1 MVSDSFSP
9 SRSATTVLHSDQ
21 QQKQHQHLKP
31 PPPSRPGCEQQ
42 RSHTES
48 SGVQAHVKTT
58 MPSRRLSLPD
68 LKELRQEWARREALQ
83 INTLPP
89 GKLQVTINDNNNQCF
104 RILLLPINQS
114 MDLFLFHISQFIHYI
129 SINYI

>member
-9 SRSATTVLHSDQ
+9 SRSATTVLHPDQ
-21 QQKQHQHLKP
+21 QQNQKQHLKP

-58 MPSRRLSLPD
+58 MPSRRFSLPD

-104 RILLLPINQS
+104 RILLLPINQ
-114 MDLFLFHISQFIHYI
+114 
-129 SINYI
+129 

>member
-9 SRSATTVLHSDQ
+9 TRSATTVLQPDQ
-21 QQKQHQHLKP
+21 QQHLKP
-31 PPPSRPGCEQQ
+31 PPPPRLQCEQQ

-48 SGVQAHVKTT
+48 SGVQAHPKTT

-68 LKELRQEWARREALQ
+68 LKELRQEWGRREALQ

-89 GKLQVTINDNNNQCF
+89 GKLQVK
-104 RILLLPINQS
+104 R
-114 MDLFLFHISQFIHYI
+114 
-129 SINYI
+129 